1 MESPATSPEMI
12 HVVCKAD
19 NRQHAVVKI
28 PPSRDHNLPSSSLR
42 ARPILLGLTS
52 NNLSYARG
60 GDLLHWWKTYPVPP
74 TAPAPYNDQS
84 SWGIVP
90 AWGYA
95 TVAESNVPE
104 ISPDSLIWGYWPTS
118 TSPTLLRLER
128 SDPEG
133 HWVEVSS
140 HRQQLMPI
148 YNRYERVLPDEEKE
162 LDERAW
168 GTVFRGVWVAGYL
181 LSEYVFSPDPR
192 AREPVH
198 PLGAASRL
206 PWSAHDA
213 DLSSAAVVVLGASTK
228 VARSFSWCLFDRP
241 RESGPLGVVQVT
253 SSPGALQEVAERRG
267 WGAVSKALAY
277 TEIDQATEWIEG
289 LQPSRVVIVDCG
301 ARDNALG
308 QICQNIQ
315 ESALR
320 SCKTVILQVGSQQ
333 KVYSADE
340 VQAARA
346 AMQSLGK
353 IQYNTSGVQDTIISR
368 EGAATYFGK
377 VSRRWK
383 EWLAHRASAIPDMGL
398 VYGQGIAGEDGIY
411 GGWEKLS
418 NGAVRPEEGL
428 VYAL

>member
-1 MESPATSPEMI
+1 MDSPATNPEMI

-28 PPSRDHNLPSSSLR
+28 PSSLDHNLPSSSLR

-60 GDLLHWWKTYPVPP
+60 GDLLHWWKTYPAPP

-95 TVAESNVPE
+95 TVTESNVPG
-104 ISPDSLIWGYWPTS
+104 ITPDSLIWGYWPTS

-198 PLGAASRL
+198 PLGAASKL
-206 PWSAHDA
+206 PWSADDA
-213 DLSSAAVVVLGASTK
+213 DLSSAVVVVLGASTK

-241 RESGPLGVVQVT
+241 RESGPLGLVQVT
-253 SSPGALQEVAERRG
+253 SSPGALQEVADRKG
-267 WGAVSKALAY
+267 WGCVSKTLAY

-289 LQPSRVVIVDCG
+289 LQPSKVVIVDCG
-301 ARDNALG
+301 ARDNVLS
-308 QICQNIQ
+308 QICQNVQ

-333 KVYSADE
+333 KVYTADE

-353 IQYNTSGVQDTIISR
+353 IQYNTSGIQDTIINR

-383 EWLAHRASAIPDMGL
+383 EWLAHCASAIPDMRL
-398 VYGQGIAGEDGIY
+398 VYGQGIAGENGIY